1 MKDDIERL
9 EIGVSINFSSPDIEV
24 KGDKNLIEQVLIN
37 ILKNSVEA
45 LAGSDEKQIDIDC
58 SVRDQKTVI
67 AITDTGEGISRE
79 NMERVFLPFFTTR
92 EKGSGIGLSLSR
104 QIIRMHGGTL
114 DIWSEPDKGTRVE
127 ITI

>member
-1 MKDDIERL
+1 
-9 EIGVSINFSSPDIEV
+9 V

-45 LAGSDEKQIDIDC
+45 LAVSDKKQIDIDC